1 MRGCKYRMV
10 RDMPWLL
17 AEGLVTAL
25 TVNTG
30 ERVKPLPFFMR
41 EELMGDTAIT
51 FTLSDVLWLCGAVCT
66 VAAAIAVFYRAMVKA
81 HEPEHIQDQRLDA
94 LEKQVQKFA
103 EYLDRDNRRLNSLDE
118 GNRVTQQALLALMS
132 HAINGNDIDKLSRA
146 KDDLESY
153 LINKGGGTIS

>member
-1 MRGCKYRMV
+1 ML
-10 RDMPWLL
+10 WLL
-17 AEGLVTAL
+17 ADGLVTAL

-30 ERVKPLPFFMR
+30 ERVKPFPFFYGG
-41 EELMGDTAIT
+41 LMGDTAIT
-51 FTLSDVLWLCGAVCT
+51 FTVADVLWFCGEVCT
-66 VAAAIAVFYRAMVKA
+66 VAAAIAVFYKALVKA

-94 LEKQVQKFA
+94 LEQQVKKLA

-146 KDDLESY
+146 KDDLENY
-153 LINKGGGTIS
+153 LINKGRSDVS